1 MRRLTQLWR
10 RFLELEGFRRF
21 ARNEAHRMP
30 LAELVERIALPA
42 ENAPPAAVF
51 AYQRPREILELLIDL
66 EAARPRVIV
75 EIGTAAGG
83 TLLLLARVAAP
94 EALLVSIDLRGGGY
108 GGGYSPW
115 RRRIY
120 RAFARERQR
129 IVLLD
134 GDSHAPATRERLLR
148 HLAGRPIDFLFI
160 DGDHSYAGV
169 RRDFEDYSP
178 LVAPGGQ
185 VCLHDIRQHPLGY
198 SGEVW
203 RFWQELETDFAGTRA
218 ILEPGVAGYGLGLIG
233 LPEGP
238 SAGAL
243 RADRAVLASASLPS
257 SASRAASPP
266 RP

>member
-1 MRRLTQLWR
+1 MRQLQQLWR
-10 RFLELEGFRRF
+10 RFLELEGYRRF
-21 ARNEAHRMP
+21 ARDEAHRMP
-30 LAELVERIALPA
+30 LAELVDRIAIPS

-51 AYQRPREILELLIDL
+51 AWQRPREILELLIHL
-66 EAARPRVIV
+66 EAVPPRVIV

-120 RAFARERQR
+120 RSFARERQQ
-129 IVLLD
+129 IVLID
-134 GDSHAPATRERLLR
+134 GDSHSPAIRDRLLR
-148 HLAGRPIDFLFI
+148 HLAGRQIDFLLI
-160 DGDHSYAGV
+160 DGDHSYDGV
-169 RRDFEDYSP
+169 RRDFEDYAP

-203 RFWQELETDFAGTRA
+203 RFWQELATSRAGTRA
-218 ILEPGVAGYGLGLIG
+218 ILEPGVVGYGLGLIAV
-233 LPEGP
+233 PAEP

-243 RADRAVLASASLPS
+243 RPEGAVLASASLPS
-257 SASRAASPP
+257 SASRAASPA